1 MRSAHRVDP
10 TIPIERLIV
19 PVLSDLKIAV
29 LPGDGIGIEVMDV
42 CLEVLE
48 ALTKKRDGIGFRWE
62 PMQGGANAYRET
74 GSAFTDDAMKAV
86 GQADAILFGAMGLPD
101 VRYPDGTEIAPQL
114 DIRMEYELYAGVRPI
129 RSLPGTTGPLRDSRA
144 EQIDFVI
151 LREQTEGLYYS
162 RGRGVMPDADT
173 ALDTM
178 RLTRSG
184 CERVF
189 NYAFRLA
196 DERRTRGRPGKVT
209 CVDKAGVLKSYAF
222 MRRVFEETSKRFS
235 GFDSDSA
242 NIDATALNLLLK
254 PWAFDVIVTEN
265 MFGDILSDLGAGLIG
280 GMGFAPSGDIGDRH
294 GMFQPCHGTAPDIV
308 GMGKANPTAMF
319 LSAAMM
325 LDWLGHQHRIDRLT
339 EAGRILEDAVR
350 AAFARGVLRP
360 FEFSGKDG
368 TAAITRAVLSEIAK
382 A

>member
-1 MRSAHRVDP
+1 M
-10 TIPIERLIV
+10 
-19 PVLSDLKIAV
+19 PVVSDLRIAV
-29 LPGDGIGIEVMDV
+29 LPGDGIGVEVMDA
-42 CLEVLE
+42 CLPVLE
-48 ALTKKRDGIGFRWE
+48 SVAARTGGVRFAWT
-62 PMQGGANAYRET
+62 PMRGGANAYRET
-74 GSAFTDDAMKAV
+74 GSAFTDEAMKQA
-86 GQADAILFGAMGLPD
+86 GKADAILFGAMGLPD

-129 RSLPGTTGPLRDSRA
+129 RSLPGTSGPLRDARCA
-144 EQIDFVI
+144 DIDFVI

-162 RGRGVMPDADT
+162 RGRGVMQDADT

-178 RLTRSG
+178 RLTRAG

-189 NYAFRLA
+189 DYAFRLA
-196 DERRTRGRPGKVT
+196 AERRKRGRPGKVT

-222 MRRVFEETSKRFS
+222 MRNVFGETAAKHR
-235 GFDSDSA
+235 GFEADAA

-308 GMGKANPTAMF
+308 GTGKANPTAMF

-325 LDWLGHQHRIDRLT
+325 LDWLGHQNGTDRLVQ
-339 EAGRILEDAVR
+339 AGRLLEDAIR
-350 AAFARGVLRP
+350 AAFAGGGLKP
-360 FEFSGKDG
+360 FEFGGRDG
-368 TAAITRAVLSEIAK
+368 TAAITRAVLAEIAK